1 MEELRGDMSLRLL
14 TMVVL
19 ALPALSGRLPGADDP
34 LSKAEERYDLA
45 DYRASLALVRESGQT
60 SGRAYCLAGRDHFML
75 GDYKQ
80 AAQAFERASSLEPAN
95 SDYADWL
102 GRSYGRRAETSSP
115 FFAPKY
121 AAKARAYLEKAVALD
136 PHSDQALHDLFDYY
150 LEAPGFLAGGF
161 DKAEEIANRIA
172 GRNPG
177 EGQSAE
183 ARLADRRKQFDSVE
197 EQFRRVIDPVLHSHR
212 GHARPDDA
220 GGSQAGKPVSPDAA
234 LKEASGV

>member
-1 MEELRGDMSLRLL
+1 MKQIRGHMSLRLL
-14 TMVVL
+14 TMVLL
-19 ALPALSGRLPGADDP
+19 ALTGLRGAEDP
-34 LSKAEERYDLA
+34 LSKAEERYHLA

-60 SGRAYCLAGRDHFML
+60 SGRAYCLAGRDQFML

-95 SDYADWL
+95 SEYAGWL
-102 GRSYGRRAETSSP
+102 GRSYGRRAETSAP
-115 FFAPKY
+115 FFDAKY
-121 AAKARAYLEKAVALD
+121 TAKARTYLEKAVALD
-136 PHSDQALHDLFDYY
+136 PHSDQALQDLFDYY

-161 DKAEEIANRIA
+161 DKAEEIAKRIA

-177 EGQSAE
+177 EGQLAE

-197 EQFRRVIDPVLHSHR
+197 EQLRRVVDPALRSHR
-212 GHARPDDA
+212 SHARPNEPRGA
-220 GGSQAGKPVSPDAA
+220 QAGKPVSPDAE

>member
-1 MEELRGDMSLRLL
+1 MEEIRGHMSLRLF
-14 TMVVL
+14 TMVLL
-19 ALPALSGRLPGADDP
+19 ALPALSGAEDP
-34 LSKAEERYDLA
+34 LSRAEERYQLA

-95 SDYADWL
+95 SVYAGWL

-121 AAKARAYLEKAVALD
+121 VAKAHTYLEKAVALD
-136 PHSDQALHDLFDYY
+136 PQSDQVLHDLFDYY

-161 DKAEEIANRIA
+161 DKAEEIAKRIA

-177 EGQSAE
+177 DGQLAE

-197 EQFRRVIDPVLHSHR
+197 EQLRRVIDPAVRSHR
-212 GHARPDDA
+212 GGHRPPPDDA
-220 GGSQAGKPVSPDAA
+220 GGAQAEKPVRPDAV
-234 LKEASGV
+234 LKEPSGV